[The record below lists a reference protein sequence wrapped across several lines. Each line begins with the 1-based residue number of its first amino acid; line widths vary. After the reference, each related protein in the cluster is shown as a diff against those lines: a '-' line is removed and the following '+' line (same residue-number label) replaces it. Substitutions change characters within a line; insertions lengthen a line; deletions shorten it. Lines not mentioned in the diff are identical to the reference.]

1 MQEQTKLFHHNTL
14 AALMSGLYGGT
25 IEIGTLLKEGSF
37 GIGTLDG
44 VDGELIVLDGQA
56 YIAKGDRTVRLV
68 SADEK
73 APYAA
78 VTTLGQGQTFDISD
92 EITDEALLKEIEK
105 HLTSR
110 NLFHAIK
117 VHGNFKKMH
126 VRMSPGAKEGEQF
139 VDVAAR
145 QPEYVE
151 ENVVG
156 TVVGFWTPDLYH
168 GMSVAGFHLHF
179 LSDERSFGGHI
190 IDFSL
195 ASGQVEVTTI
205 GQVIQNFPLDAKNFL
220 EADLNLDQL
229 KKDIEIAE

>member
-68 SADEK
+68 RADEK

-92 EITDEALLKEIEK
+92 EITDKALLKEIEK
-105 HLTSR
+105 HLTSH

-117 VHGNFKKMH
+117 VHGIFKKMH

-151 ENVVG
+151 ENVMG

-179 LSDERSFGGHI
+179 LSDDRSFGGHI

-195 ASGQVEVTTI
+195 ASGQVEVTKI
-205 GQVIQNFPLDAKNFL
+205 DQVIQNFPLDAKNFL